1 MEIRHL
7 RYFLAVAEEK
17 NFSRAAEKLN
27 IAQPPLS
34 QQIKH
39 LEAELG
45 VSLIQRDTRPVRL
58 TEAGIFLCEQARHL
72 VNRFDQLMGETQKL
86 GRAEEGSLT
95 IGFVGSATCE
105 ILPKV
110 LRRFRAEYSGIDL
123 TLHEM
128 TALEQRD
135 ALHNRDISVGFMR
148 PSIDDHAIRT
158 EPLLDEAV
166 ILACPSE
173 HPLAQNATRIRQD
186 KDKKDDAVSLKQL
199 NGEPLIFFPR
209 GPEPSF
215 GAYLY
220 ERCRELGLTPRIV
233 QETGEVNTAL
243 SLVAGGI
250 GIALMPES
258 IRAIARAGVTYLP
271 LKRPAPS
278 TVINAAYRRDDTSPA
293 LKAFLAIMREALG
306 ISVPKKRKGG
316 S

>member
-1 MEIRHL
+1 MVEIRHL
-7 RYFLAVAEEK
+7 RYFLAVAAEK

-39 LEAELG
+39 LESELG
-45 VSLIQRDTRPVRL
+45 VSLIHRETRPVRL
-58 TEAGIFLCEQARHL
+58 TEAGIFFSEQAKTL
-72 VNRFDQLMGETQKL
+72 VNRFDQLISETQKL

-110 LRRFRAEYSGIDL
+110 LRQFRAQYSGIEL
-123 TLHEM
+123 RLHEM

-135 ALHNRDISVGFMR
+135 ALHNRDINVGFLR
-148 PSIDDHAIRT
+148 PSIDDSSIKT
-158 EPLLDEAV
+158 EPLLDESI

-173 HPLAQNATRIRQD
+173 HPLAMNAACNRQD
-186 KDKKDDAVSLKQL
+186 KRDDTVSLKQL

-220 ERCRELGLTPRIV
+220 DRCRELGLTPRIV

-258 IRAIARAGVTYLP
+258 IKAIERAGVAYLS
-271 LKRPAPS
+271 LKRPAPT
-278 TVINAAYRRDDTSPA
+278 TVINVAYRRDDTSPA

-306 ISVPKKRKGG
+306 LSVSKKRKGG